1 MSSGSLKL
9 REKCLSP
16 SYSVLYFP
24 AFGQNKE
31 RYQVFLRIRYQCGKI
46 QTRITSN
53 MDTFYA
59 VLFRLKLRPLSR
71 MSEQNSLK
79 IIEQSVLIGIIT
91 NSKGLELRGTSASI
105 FPINCFCFSIFQL
118 LFSVNHFMDS
128 KIWFFPLPM
137 KHLFVKQNRTLKS
150 CFFHQ

>member
-31 RYQVFLRIRYQCGKI
+31 RYQVFLRIQYQCGKI

-71 MSEQNSLK
+71 MYEQNSLK
-79 IIEQSVLIGIIT
+79 IIEQSVHIGIIT
-91 NSKGLELRGTSASI
+91 NSKGLELRGTPASI
-105 FPINCFCFSIFQL
+105 FPINCFWPSFINFIKYPSLQALQMLIQQRSEEEKSGMS
-118 LFSVNHFMDS
+118 LF
-128 KIWFFPLPM
+128 
-137 KHLFVKQNRTLKS
+137 T
-150 CFFHQ
+150 